1 MLGKELEKYQKT
13 VVRLHFKR
21 TEDFEGL
28 FKNKTLS
35 VTRSIVKGIEAAM
48 KENKKT
54 APLFEISFDE
64 ADTMFEI
71 SLSQSQWEPALQS
84 CLEHLHAKELADEQ
98 IDCWKLLEAA
108 KAW

>member
-1 MLGKELEKYQKT
+1 

>member
-1 MLGKELEKYQKT
+1 M
-13 VVRLHFKR
+13 VRLHFKR